1 MDKEYA
7 FEIAQKYIN
16 FLIKNKYPIKNA
28 YLYGS
33 YIKGNFN
40 ENSDID
46 IAVVLDSLTDTTEE
60 MFKLM
65 KHRRQF
71 DLRLEPH
78 PFLFKDFNRNN
89 PFADEILKSGIKII

>member
-1 MDKEYA
+1 MDKEHA
-7 FEIAQKYIN
+7 VDIAKKYID
-16 FLIKNKYPIKNA
+16 FLIKNKYPVKSA

-46 IAVVLDSLTDTTEE
+46 IAVVLDCLTDTIDEIYR
-60 MFKLM
+60 LM

-71 DLRLEPH
+71 DLRIEPH
-78 PFLFKDFNRNN
+78 PFLFNEFNRNN